1 MPLPVST
8 STIDNTTGFAIP
20 ANTGTWG
27 NLVAWDSWK
36 NWNNLRA
43 NTMIVVSTI
52 TDRGTAGYFN
62 IKTTADVTG
71 NIAYSVYTSNTG
83 AFAGEETVSN
93 ITPNT
98 SNIAAFYG
106 RYYSVVANVTD
117 PSGAIELRSLNV
129 TSTNSRFDIQFNDV
143 DTGTLA
149 AGPNN
154 ASSRVLPLSRTIS
167 AVTNMQVTAH
177 NPTLQNSIYITTGN
191 TGYVLDYNGPSTTLS
206 NVVTSSG
213 AVVEYLAMAVEENTT
228 GLKVYKTI
236 DGVTWNTLANLANT
250 SSIGSTVAW
259 NTAGDRLAAGFRT
272 ENDYNRL
279 RTYTRSGDTFTKR
292 KDPDTWPTDW
302 VRKVAYSPN
311 DSYLAVAMDSS
322 PFIMIYN
329 INGNNLT
336 KLTNPATLPTGVVYS
351 LAWDSTST
359 YLAVTSD
366 ATPFIL
372 VYKRSGNTFTKLAN
386 PAILPTSFG
395 GAGTAIDF
403 HPTGTHVVW
412 AGIGGNNDP
421 NSNGRVR
428 LYYRSGDN
436 FIMATTGNIDLG
448 VNYTPFA
455 LNYNRTGTH
464 FAIGST
470 GSGNPPDN
478 SWYVYNQSGNTVA
491 NSAISVS
498 SGLGPTFSALDWDP
512 DGDHLFHGYSLNSVN
527 PRGMDIYNVAYSGTG
542 NANITLSTLAGVTSN
557 VGNVRG
563 VSSFI
568 TSYGAYIEVANAA
581 IFSGAGGNIR
591 INNESLS
598 YLTANTTASPNRLE
612 SISRAVSTVQF
623 GNSTAN
629 LHSIGSTVFPIETID
644 FTARY
649 FATEAVGI
657 SNAYVDEKDRTL
669 PTVVVRDNA
678 GAYTDGVIDALL
690 FVLPEQYMDD
700 TNLGT
705 R

>member
-1 MPLPVST
+1 MSLPQDT
-8 STIDNTTGFAIP
+8 SIIDQESGFAKPKSNSTWSALANVVTWGSWTSWNNQP
-20 ANTGTWG
+20 AN
-27 NLVAWDSWK
+27 S
-36 NWNNLRA
+36 
-43 NTMIVVSTI
+43 MIVVSTVQ
-52 TDRGTAGYFN
+52 DRGTAGYFN
-62 IKTTADVTG
+62 LKTSADVTG
-71 NIAYSVYTSNTG
+71 NISYQVFTSNTG
-83 AFAGEETVSN
+83 EFQGEETVSN

-106 RYYSVVANVTD
+106 RYYTVVANVTD
-117 PSGAIELRSLNV
+117 PSGQIELRSLN
-129 TSTNSRFDIQFNDV
+129 TISTNSRFDIQYNDL

-154 ASSRVLPLSRTIS
+154 ASSRVLPLPRTIS

-191 TGYVLDYNGPSTTLS
+191 TGYILDYNGPSTTLS
-206 NVVTSSG
+206 NVVTTSG

-228 GLKVYKTI
+228 GLKVYKTV
-236 DGVTWNTLANLANT
+236 DGVTWNTMANLANT

-272 ENDYNRL
+272 GDNYNRL

-292 KDPDTWPTDW
+292 NDPDTWPTDW

-322 PFIMIYN
+322 PYIMIYN
-329 INGNNLT
+329 IVGSNLT
-336 KLTNPATLPTGVVYS
+336 KLADPATLPTGIAYS
-351 LAWDSTST
+351 LSWDSTST
-359 YLAVTSD
+359 YLAVASD
-366 ATPFIL
+366 ATPYIL
-372 VYKRSGNTFTKLAN
+372 IYKRSGNTFTKLTN
-386 PAILPTSFG
+386 PAILPPGS
-395 GAGTAIDF
+395 GTAIDF
-403 HPTGTHVVW
+403 HPAGTHVVW
-412 AGIGGNNDP
+412 GGTNGT
-421 NSNGRVR
+421 NGRIR
-428 LYYRSGDN
+428 LYSRSGDT
-436 FIMATTGNIDLG
+436 FTMATTGNIDLG

-455 LNYNRTGTH
+455 LNYNSTGTH

-470 GSGNPPDN
+470 GSGSDN
-478 SWYVYNQSGNTVA
+478 SWYVYNQSGSTVA

-498 SGLGPTFSALDWDP
+498 SGLGPTFSALDWDS
-512 DGDHLFHGYSLNSVN
+512 DGDHLFRGHSIDTVN
-527 PRGMDIYNVAYSGTG
+527 PRGMDIYNVAYSGSG
-542 NANITLSTLAGVTSN
+542 NANITLTSLAGVSSN

-563 VSSFI
+563 LSTFT

-581 IFSGAGGNIR
+581 IFSGAGGNVR

-612 SISRAVSTVQF
+612 SITRAVTTAQF
-623 GNSTAN
+623 GVSTAN
-629 LHSIGSTVFPIETID
+629 VHAAGSAVFPIETID
-644 FTARY
+644 FTQTY
-649 FATEAVGI
+649 FTTEAVGI
-657 SNAYVDEKDRTL
+657 SNAYVNEKDRTL
-669 PTVVVRDNA
+669 PTVVVRDGE

-690 FVLPEQYMDD
+690 YVLPEQFMDN